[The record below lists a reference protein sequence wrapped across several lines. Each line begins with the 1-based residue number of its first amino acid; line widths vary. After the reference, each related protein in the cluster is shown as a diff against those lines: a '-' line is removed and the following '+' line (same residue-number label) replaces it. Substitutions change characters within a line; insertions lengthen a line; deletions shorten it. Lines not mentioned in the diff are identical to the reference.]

1 MNQAL
6 NIRNKHMNVIGNL
19 WWTLINSSSYWA
31 GRQWLSS
38 VEEISIIKN
47 ALTSVLRGSL
57 VTAKDSGSANDGAH
71 LEGVQAHSTDQTSHR
86 RDHWSLPPLLP
97 TQVSYSRTKKT

>member
-38 VEEISIIKN
+38 VEKISIIKN

-57 VTAKDSGSANDGAH
+57 VTAKDSGSATMGPTSRGYKHTA
-71 LEGVQAHSTDQTSHR
+71 QTKPRTAGTIEAYHPSCPR
-86 RDHWSLPPLLP
+86 R
-97 TQVSYSRTKKT
+97 